1 MSFII
6 IIIIIIT
13 EISGEE
19 DFGKMR
25 LIDLLLKDE
34 IEDVLLR
41 RLPNIHRA
49 TKIFCDRKGRNF
61 TVLQSLP
68 NLW

>member
-1 MSFII
+1 MSF

-34 IEDVLLR
+34 IE
-41 RLPNIHRA
+41 A
-49 TKIFCDRKGRNF
+49 
-61 TVLQSLP
+61 S
-68 NLW
+68 